1 MGLEAGVS
9 TSLRI
14 LEFPKNQLKTKGRS
28 KGVVPDQYALGNKGV
43 GEILLVN

>member
-1 MGLEAGVS
+1 MHALGFSRDEVLDRWLLFFHKLDWIAEVS

-28 KGVVPDQYALGNKGV
+28 
-43 GEILLVN
+43 